1 MGSKTQETSAPKE
14 TRVLPTVNALAHL
27 RKQENGRG
35 EAMGLAEVLL
45 KHQGNMLM
53 SLESEDVEA
62 SGMLRV
68 GGTQLTSPFFEILRI
83 NQDHTI
89 WGDNE
94 QSPPV

>member
-1 MGSKTQETSAPKE
+1 MVSKKQE
-14 TRVLPTVNALAHL
+14 TRVLPMVNALVHL
-27 RKQENGRG
+27 KKQENRRG
-35 EAMGLAEVLL
+35 ETTGPAEVLL

-53 SLESEDVEA
+53 SLESGDVEA
-62 SGMLRV
+62 SSMLRV
-68 GGTQLTSPFFEILRI
+68 RGTQLTSPFFEILRI